1 MGTASKDDVTTT
13 SATLR
18 CQFCLSWNRVDVS
31 RASDRPKCGNCGV
44 ISWDLVQTAN
54 GTKKDFAGIT
64 GNFYERLS
72 KQPPYPIEL
81 VCTACSVVV
90 PQHDKAQSPIRNG
103 GL

>member
-1 MGTASKDDVTTT
+1 MQTRFSTFSHDQTDTVV
-13 SATLR
+13 
-18 CQFCLSWNRVDVS
+18 C
-31 RASDRPKCGNCGV
+31 PKCGNCGV